1 MSGIKNLCQVVKDAQ
16 LQISLF
22 ASLQSFLR
30 QFAFGDIP
38 VIDNDR
44 FHDMIFD
51 EIASHGFQC
60 AIGAVFVTQM
70 HFAVNRRQIGLG
82 GQGRKRLD

>member
-1 MSGIKNLCQVVKDAQ
+1 VSGRQGCSAPDIAVRFSAELP
-16 LQISLF
+16 
-22 ASLQSFLR
+22 R

-60 AIGAVFVTQM
+60 AIVPF
-70 HFAVNRRQIGLG
+70 L
-82 GQGRKRLD
+82 